1 MIDFTETF
9 FKEINNSKE
18 ILYESFKHRENEPVQ
33 LNGRCAV
40 IARKQKKHIDKLER
54 LICNA
59 GMKPIILQSEDTK
72 TFSKIEA
79 KCQNL
84 DILVFYQP
92 DTFYHFAAGKE
103 DKKKNKLLGEKGIF
117 ISTRWSDENI
127 IPPSKLLDRLFTHI
141 RISDD
146 FKHLH
151 NVNSSRPKK
160 DSSNIKFP
168 EDISKKIE
176 FFEFIQ
182 EYELSNNFKIQ
193 LTIVES
199 KKFHNESII
208 KNLGNLG
215 NLENEKGLKV
225 ISEREMKHY
234 QVNKD
239 TQDLN
244 TDIQDIRKDIRTVRF
259 TFLSDKSF
267 NSKEIEQME
276 NNLDNIFQNY
286 NNFLYTSEVTVH
298 PLI

>member
-9 FKEINNSKE
+9 FKEINNSKK
-18 ILYESFKHRENEPVQ
+18 ILYEKLKQRENEPLQ
-33 LNGRCAV
+33 LTGRCAV

-54 LICNA
+54 LIRNA

-127 IPPSKLLDRLFTHI
+127 ITPFRLLDILFTHI

-151 NVNSSRPKK
+151 NVKSSRPKK

-176 FFEFIQ
+176 FFEFLQ
-182 EYELSNNFKIQ
+182 EYELSNDFKIQ
-193 LTIVES
+193 LTIVEP
-199 KKFHNESII
+199 KKFHNEFI
-208 KNLGNLG
+208 KKNAENLG
-215 NLENEKGLKV
+215 EKSVLKV
-225 ISEREMKHY
+225 ISEREMKY
-234 QVNKD
+234 DQVNTD
-239 TQDLN
+239 TQDII
-244 TDIQDIRKDIRTVRF
+244 TDTQDIRKDIRTVRF
-259 TFLSDKSF
+259 TFLADKSF
-267 NSKEIEQME
+267 NSKEIEKME
-276 NNLDNIFQNY
+276 NNLDEIFKNY
-286 NNFLYTSEVTVH
+286 GNFLYTSEVKVKF
-298 PLI
+298 LN

>member
-9 FKEINNSKE
+9 FKEINNSKK
-18 ILYESFKHRENEPVQ
+18 ILYEKLKQRENEPVQ
-33 LNGRCAV
+33 LTGRCAV

-54 LICNA
+54 LIRNA

-127 IPPSKLLDRLFTHI
+127 ITPFRLLDILFTHI

-151 NVNSSRPKK
+151 NVKSSRPKK

-176 FFEFIQ
+176 FFEFLQ
-182 EYELSNNFKIQ
+182 EYELSNDFKIQ
-193 LTIVES
+193 LTIVEP
-199 KKFHNESII
+199 KKFHNEFI
-208 KNLGNLG
+208 KKNAENLG
-215 NLENEKGLKV
+215 EKSVLKV
-225 ISEREMKHY
+225 ISEREMKY
-234 QVNKD
+234 DQVNTD
-239 TQDLN
+239 TQDII
-244 TDIQDIRKDIRTVRF
+244 TDTQDIRKDIRTVRF
-259 TFLSDKSF
+259 TFLADKSF
-267 NSKEIEQME
+267 NSKEIEKME
-276 NNLDNIFQNY
+276 NNLDEIFKNY
-286 NNFLYTSEVTVH
+286 GNFLYTSEVKVKF
-298 PLI
+298 LN

>member
-18 ILYESFKHRENEPVQ
+18 ILYESFKQQETEPVQ
-33 LNGRCAV
+33 LTGRCAV

-54 LICNA
+54 LIRNA

-151 NVNSSRPKK
+151 NAKSSRPKK

-168 EDISKKIE
+168 EDISKKLE
-176 FFEFIQ
+176 FFEFLQ
-182 EYELSNNFKIQ
+182 EYDLSNDFKIQ
-193 LTIVES
+193 LTIVEP

-208 KNLGNLG
+208 KNVE
-215 NLENEKGLKV
+215 NLEGEISLKV
-225 ISEREMKHY
+225 ISEREMKY
-234 QVNKD
+234 NEV
-239 TQDLN
+239 N

-259 TFLSDKSF
+259 TFPSDKSF

-276 NNLDNIFQNY
+276 NNLDSIFQNY
-286 NNFLYTSEVTVH
+286 NNFLYTSEVAIL

>member
-18 ILYESFKHRENEPVQ
+18 ILYESFKQRENEPVQ
-33 LNGRCAV
+33 LTGRCAV

-54 LICNA
+54 LIRNA

-84 DILVFYQP
+84 DILIFYQP

-127 IPPSKLLDRLFTHI
+127 IPPFKLLDKLFTHI

-151 NVNSSRPKK
+151 NVNSSRPKR

-182 EYELSNNFKIQ
+182 EYELSNDFKIQ
-193 LTIVES
+193 LTVVEP

-208 KNLGNLG
+208 KNLES
-215 NLENEKGLKV
+215 LEDDIGLKV
-225 ISEREMKHY
+225 ISKREMKY
-234 QVNKD
+234 NQVNKD
-239 TQDLN
+239 T
-244 TDIQDIRKDIRTVRF
+244 QDIRKDIRTVRF

-286 NNFLYTSEVTVH
+286 NNFLYTSEVTVL

>member
-18 ILYESFKHRENEPVQ
+18 ILYERLKQREDEPVQ
-33 LNGRCAV
+33 LTGRCAV

-54 LICNA
+54 LIRNS
-59 GMKPIILQSEDTK
+59 GMKPIIFQSEDTK

-103 DKKKNKLLGEKGIF
+103 DKKKNKLLGDEGIF

-127 IPPSKLLDRLFTHI
+127 ITPFKLLEKLFTHI

-151 NVNSSRPKK
+151 NIKSSSLKK

-176 FFEFIQ
+176 FFEFLQ
-182 EYELSNNFKIQ
+182 EYELSNDFKIQ
-193 LTIVES
+193 LTIVEP
-199 KKFHNESII
+199 KKFHNESVF
-208 KNLGNLG
+208 KNVE
-215 NLENEKGLKV
+215 NLEDETGLKV
-225 ISEREMKHY
+225 ISEREMRY
-234 QVNKD
+234 NQVNKD
-239 TQDLN
+239 TRGIV
-244 TDIQDIRKDIRTVRF
+244 TGTQDIRKDKRVVRF
-259 TFLSDKSF
+259 TFLSDKPF
-267 NSKEIEQME
+267 NSKEIERME

-286 NNFLYTSEVTVH
+286 NNFLYTSEVKVL

>member
-18 ILYESFKHRENEPVQ
+18 VLYERLKQRENEPVQ
-33 LNGRCAV
+33 LTGRCAV

-54 LICNA
+54 LIRNA

-127 IPPSKLLDRLFTHI
+127 IPPSKLLDMLFTHI

-146 FKHLH
+146 FKHLR
-151 NVNSSRPKK
+151 NVKSSRPKK

-176 FFEFIQ
+176 FFEFLQ
-182 EYELSNNFKIQ
+182 EYDLSNNFTIQ
-193 LTIVES
+193 LTMVES

-208 KNLGNLG
+208 KNLD
-215 NLENEKGLKV
+215 NLEDEPGLKV
-225 ISEREMKHY
+225 ISEREMKY
-234 QVNKD
+234 NQVNKD
-239 TQDLN
+239 TQDII
-244 TDIQDIRKDIRTVRF
+244 TDTQDIRKDIRTVRF
-259 TFLSDKSF
+259 TFLSDKPF

-276 NNLDNIFQNY
+276 NNLDKIFQNY
-286 NNFLYTSEVTVH
+286 NNFLYTSEVNVL

>member
-9 FKEINNSKE
+9 FKEINNSKK
-18 ILYESFKHRENEPVQ
+18 ILYEKLKQRENEPVQ
-33 LNGRCAV
+33 LTGRCAV

-54 LICNA
+54 LIRNA

-127 IPPSKLLDRLFTHI
+127 IPPSKLLDKLFTHI

-151 NVNSSRPKK
+151 NVESSRPKK

-176 FFEFIQ
+176 FFEFLQ
-182 EYELSNNFKIQ
+182 EYDLSNDFKIQ
-193 LTIVES
+193 LTIVEP
-199 KKFHNESII
+199 KKFHNEFI
-208 KNLGNLG
+208 KKNVENLG
-215 NLENEKGLKV
+215 EKSVLKV
-225 ISEREMKHY
+225 ISEREMKY
-234 QVNKD
+234 DQVNTD
-239 TQDLN
+239 TQDII
-244 TDIQDIRKDIRTVRF
+244 TDTQDIRKDIRTVRF
-259 TFLSDKSF
+259 TFLADKSF
-267 NSKEIEQME
+267 NSKEIEKME
-276 NNLDNIFQNY
+276 NNLDEIFKNY
-286 NNFLYTSEVTVH
+286 GNFLYTSEVKVKF
-298 PLI
+298 LN

>member
-18 ILYESFKHRENEPVQ
+18 ILYERLKQRENEPVQ
-33 LNGRCAV
+33 LTGRCAV

-54 LICNA
+54 LIRNA

-127 IPPSKLLDRLFTHI
+127 IPPSKLLDMLFTHI

-151 NVNSSRPKK
+151 NVKSSRPKK

-176 FFEFIQ
+176 FFEFLQ
-182 EYELSNNFKIQ
+182 EYDLSNDFTIQ
-193 LTIVES
+193 LTMVES

-208 KNLGNLG
+208 KNLD
-215 NLENEKGLKV
+215 NLEDEPGLKV
-225 ISEREMKHY
+225 ISEREMKY
-234 QVNKD
+234 NQVNKD
-239 TQDLN
+239 TQDII
-244 TDIQDIRKDIRTVRF
+244 TDTQDIRKDIRTVRF
-259 TFLSDKSF
+259 TFLSDKPF

-286 NNFLYTSEVTVH
+286 NNFLYTSEVNVL

>member
-18 ILYESFKHRENEPVQ
+18 ILYERLKQRENEPVQ
-33 LNGRCAV
+33 LTGRCAV

-54 LICNA
+54 LIRNA

-92 DTFYHFAAGKE
+92 DTFYHFAAGRE
-103 DKKKNKLLGEKGIF
+103 DKKKNKLLGKKGIF

-127 IPPSKLLDRLFTHI
+127 IPPSKLLDKLFTHI

-151 NVNSSRPKK
+151 NLTSSRPKK

-168 EDISKKIE
+168 EDITKKIE

-182 EYELSNNFKIQ
+182 EYELSNDFKIQ
-193 LTIVES
+193 LTIVEP

-208 KNLGNLG
+208 KNVES
-215 NLENEKGLKV
+215 LEDEKGLKV
-225 ISEREMKHY
+225 ISEREMKY
-234 QVNKD
+234 NQVNKD
-239 TQDLN
+239 TQHFN
-244 TDIQDIRKDIRTVRF
+244 TETQDIRKDLRTVRF
-259 TFLSDKSF
+259 TFLSDKFF

-286 NNFLYTSEVTVH
+286 NNFLYTSEVKIL